1 MKILKLDF
9 LFMLLF
15 SPIFLPAQISTS
27 DYMQAEKFL
36 QANLGKHIY
45 NSWVEPSWQEGGCN
59 FVYSVN
65 TRKGKEFFRVD
76 AQARTK
82 VPAFDQEKLALLLA
96 DSLKKDVKPYE
107 LPISKCTITGENE
120 VAFMAGERQ
129 WVYRTDTNLLLPKS
143 NEHQLSPTESLS
155 PDGKWIASIR
165 DGNLFLKDSKLK
177 TEVQLTT
184 DGAPENGYGCNLD
197 WYFTRN
203 DSKGELNEYSIE
215 VYWSKDSKKLIV
227 PRYDRRNVRR
237 LQLMKYD
244 DVEGFQSELISYE
257 RALAGDTVLTMADF
271 YIFDVASQKGLKV
284 NLPSNPEFLG
294 TYFYTFEGCPKAY
307 HVRYYRGYKTRE
319 LFEIDL
325 EMGKARSVLVESY
338 PKSFVDL
345 YTETLEVM
353 YDRNEFIWRSEM
365 DGWCHLY
372 LYNLSTGQPV
382 NQITRGS
389 FYVYSLEH
397 IDSKTGTL
405 WFTAGGMDSS
415 RNPYQKYLYS
425 INKNGKN
432 LKLLTPEE
440 ATHDIRISPDKK
452 FFVDNYSSHKDP
464 NIAVVRNLKD
474 GKIAMGVEKTD
485 IDDLV
490 KMGWK
495 PAETFSMLADDGE
508 TLLYGLII
516 RPTNFDS
523 TKKYPVIDATYT
535 GPHTICTPQTFSGSV
550 LNMNL
555 SLAELGFV
563 VVYID
568 GRGSAYR
575 SKAFHDVSYARLGY
589 GLVDHVYAIKKLAQK
604 YAYIDTTRV
613 GIYGH
618 SAGGY
623 DATRGLLLFPEFYKV
638 AVSSAGDHDHRMEK
652 VWWPEL
658 YQGFPVDT
666 QYQNQSNIT
675 NAGKLKGSLLLAT
688 GDLDNNVN
696 PSATIKLAEELTKAN
711 KDFELL
717 ILPNEDH
724 GGCFWNK
731 YFIRKRWDFFVRHL
745 LGQEPPREYKIQ

>member
-1 MKILKLDF
+1 MKKVKLDF
-9 LFMLLF
+9 LFILLF
-15 SPIFLPAQISTS
+15 IPVLLPAQVTTD
-27 DYMQAEKFL
+27 DYMRAEKFL

-45 NSWVEPSWQEGGCN
+45 NSWVEPSWQKDGCT

-96 DSLKKDVKPYE
+96 DSLKRDVKPYE
-107 LPISKCTITGENE
+107 LPISKCEPTGENE
-120 VAFMAGERQ
+120 VVFWAGERQ

-143 NEHQLSPTESLS
+143 NEPQLSPTESLS
-155 PDGKWIASIR
+155 PDGQWIGYIN
-165 DGNLFLKDSKLK
+165 DGNLFLKNRRLK
-177 TEVQLTT
+177 TETQLTS
-184 DGAPENGYGCNLD
+184 DGTPENGYGCSLD

-203 DSKGELNEYSIE
+203 DSKGEQNEYSIE
-215 VYWSKDSKKLIV
+215 VYWSMDSKKLIV

-257 RALAGDTVLTMADF
+257 RALAGDTVLTMTDF
-271 YIFDVASQKGLKV
+271 YIFDVESSKMVKV
-284 NLPSNPEFLG
+284 DLPSNPAFLG
-294 TYFYTFEGCPKAY
+294 TYIYTFDGCPKAY

-325 EMGKARSVLVESY
+325 ETGRVRSVLAESY
-338 PKSFVDL
+338 PKTFVDI

-365 DGWCHLY
+365 DGWSHLY
-372 LYNLSTGQPV
+372 RYNLSTGQPV

-389 FYVYSLEH
+389 FYVYGLEDT
-397 IDSKTGTL
+397 DSKTGTL

-440 ATHDIRISPDKK
+440 ANHDIRVSPDKK
-452 FFVDNYSSHKDP
+452 YFVDNFSSPTRP
-464 NIAVVRNLKD
+464 NTTVVRRLAD
-474 GKIAMGVEKTD
+474 GKQLMEIEKSDITD
-485 IDDLV
+485 LIN
-490 KMGWK
+490 MGWK
-495 PAETFSMLADDGE
+495 PAEQFSLAADDAK
-508 TLLYGLII
+508 TPIYGLII
-516 RPTNFDS
+516 KPTNFDS

-535 GPHTICTPQTFSGSV
+535 GPHTFSTPQTFSSSV

-575 SKAFHDVSYARLGY
+575 SKAFHDVSYARLGF

-604 YAYIDTTRV
+604 CAYLDTNRV

-652 VWWPEL
+652 EWWPEL

-675 NAGKLKGSLLLAT
+675 NAGKLKGHLLLAT

-731 YFIRKRWDFFVRHL
+731 YFIRKRWDFFVKHL

>member
-96 DSLKKDVKPYE
+96 DSLKKVVKPYE

-155 PDGKWIASIR
+155 PDGKWIAFIK
-165 DGNLFLKDSKLK
+165 DGNIYLKDKNSV
-177 TEVQLTT
+177 EEYQLTT

-203 DSKGELNEYSIE
+203 DSKGEQNEYSIE

-325 EMGKARSVLVESY
+325 ETGKARSVLVESY

-675 NAGKLKGSLLLAT
+675 NADKLKGSLLLAT

>member
-1 MKILKLDF
+1 MKILKLDS

-96 DSLKKDVKPYE
+96 DSLKKVVKPYE
-107 LPISKCTITGENE
+107 LPISKCTITGKNE

-155 PDGKWIASIR
+155 PDGKWIAFIK
-165 DGNLFLKDSKLK
+165 DGNIYLKDKNSV
-177 TEVQLTT
+177 EEYQLTT

-325 EMGKARSVLVESY
+325 ETGKARSVLVESY

-731 YFIRKRWDFFVRHL
+731 YFVRKRWDFFVRHL